1 MRSPRMERFY
11 PYSRYLRETFGGKTL
26 KIVVA
31 SGLTCPTRDGTL
43 ASRGCAFC
51 DVQGSAS
58 FHGTRGRGAP
68 VAEQLRKRLPDMRE
82 RFGATRFLAYFQ
94 SYTNTYGDTAYLRRI
109 YEEAVSVEGID
120 GLCVGTRPDCLPD
133 DVIALLAELSERTH
147 VALELGAQSFDD
159 PTLLWLERGHDAR
172 RSLDALER
180 LAREAPKVHSCV
192 HLMFG
197 QPTDPPRIARDSAR
211 LLNASGARGVKL
223 HQLMVLDRTAL
234 ADRWRSSPFP
244 TLTVEEYA
252 ARVAELLDHLSPGI
266 YVERLSALAPRPEEC
281 LAPLWS
287 RERWQTHNRLR
298 ALLEELGCVQGRL
311 LSPAEER
318 PEVQVEQ
325 PSDLGLVLGPHE
337 DHGEGRRLPL
347 V

>member
-1 MRSPRMERFY
+1 MRSARMERFY

-26 KIVVA
+26 KVVVA

-51 DVQGSAS
+51 DSQGSAS
-58 FHGTRGRGAP
+58 FHGARGRGAA
-68 VAEQLRKRLPDMRE
+68 VADQIRKRLPDLRE

-94 SYTNTYGDTAYLRRI
+94 SYTNTYADTAYLRQI
-109 YEEAVSVEGID
+109 YEEALSVPGID
-120 GLCVGTRPDCLPD
+120 GLSVGTRPDCLPD
-133 DVIALLAELSERTH
+133 EVIALLAELSERSH
-147 VALELGAQSFDD
+147 VSLELGVQSFDD
-159 PTLLWLERGHDAR
+159 PTLLWLERGHDGR
-172 RSLDALER
+172 CSLDALER
-180 LAREAPKVHSCV
+180 LARGAPRVHVCV

-197 QPTDPPRIARDSAR
+197 QPTDPPTIARDSAR

-223 HQLMVLDRTAL
+223 HQLMVLERTAL
-234 ADRWRSSPFP
+234 AERWRAEPFP
-244 TLTVEEYA
+244 TLSVEEYA
-252 ARVAELLDHLSPGI
+252 SRIAEHLDHLSPAI

-311 LSPAEER
+311 SAAAKER

-325 PSDLGLVLGPHE
+325 PSALGLVLGPHE
-337 DHGEGRRLPL
+337 DHREGGSLAL